1 MERDDV
7 NNNVASLFKLCHKG
21 VNMDMALVRVFY
33 ELLDGDY
40 SADLREIILSFANPS
55 FLTLSKQAIPK
66 LGISTPGQ
74 QLANFNAMTASKQ
87 TNAKLTKL

>member
-1 MERDDV
+1 
-7 NNNVASLFKLCHKG
+7 
-21 VNMDMALVRVFY
+21 MDMALVEVFY

-74 QLANFNAMTASKQ
+74 QLANFNAMTAS
-87 TNAKLTKL
+87 